1 MNELNLDYKFSVAPM
16 MGVTTSSAR
25 YMYRLISMEAVL
37 FTEMIASQ
45 ALHRGDFKKMLRKET
60 IESPVVLQVGGSDI
74 NLLKYSTEL
83 ANKHNYQGINLNVGC
98 PSKKVSQGK
107 MGACLMKEAN
117 LVKQCLEGMKAET
130 AIDVSLKCR
139 IGVDVFEGEKYLEN
153 FLSTISDYGITTFII
168 HARKAISGL
177 DTKRNRSI
185 PPLNYGLVYKMKER
199 FPEFKIIINGGIEEI
214 SDVKKQLGFVDGVML
229 GRKIYSDPAFLL
241 QIDKEIYGNETSLEF
256 SKGLQNY
263 MTYILNLDNKK
274 DVNRAITHLI
284 QIIRKISNTKEIRR
298 ELLSNVKDNTIN
310 LEHIFDG
317 FKEDLNQKVH
327 LQTR

>member
-25 YMYRLISMEAVL
+25 YMYRLISKEAIL

-139 IGVDVFEGEKYLEN
+139 IGVDEFDTYEFFKS
-153 FLSTISDYGITTFII
+153 FISTVIESGIKIIFI
-168 HARKAISGL
+168 HARKAYLKGV
-177 DTKRNRSI
+177 DPKRNRTL
-185 PPLNYGLVYKMKER
+185 PPLKYDFVYKIKKE
-199 FPEFKIIINGGIEEI
+199 FPHIKFIINGGLDNI
-214 SDVKKQLGFVDGVML
+214 DDCLDQLNYLDGVMV
-229 GRKIYSDPAFLL
+229 GRSIQANPFFLEDVDSKFYNLEKIE
-241 QIDKEIYGNETSLEF
+241 IDRSFVVKKYFDYVKENVDLIS
-256 SKGLQNY
+256 
-263 MTYILNLDNKK
+263 TY
-274 DVNRAITHLI
+274 
-284 QIIRKISNTKEIRR
+284 
-298 ELLSNVKDNTIN
+298 ELLSPLLALCFGVPGSKKFKQEVNDLIRSRDIQKLEYAYLN
-310 LEHIFDG
+310 LIAA
-317 FKEDLNQKVH
+317 
-327 LQTR
+327 

>member
-25 YMYRLISMEAVL
+25 YMYRLISKEAIL

-45 ALHRGDFKKMLRKET
+45 ALHRGDFKKMLRRET

-130 AIDVSLKCR
+130 VIDVSLKCR
-139 IGVDVFEGEKYLEN
+139 IGVDEFDTYEFFKS
-153 FLSTISDYGITTFII
+153 FISTVIESGIKIIFI
-168 HARKAISGL
+168 HARKAYLKGL
-177 DTKRNRSI
+177 DPKRNRTL
-185 PPLNYGLVYKMKER
+185 PPLKYDFFYIIKKE
-199 FPEFKIIINGGIEEI
+199 F
-214 SDVKKQLGFVDGVML
+214 
-229 GRKIYSDPAFLL
+229 
-241 QIDKEIYGNETSLEF
+241 
-256 SKGLQNY
+256 
-263 MTYILNLDNKK
+263 
-274 DVNRAITHLI
+274 
-284 QIIRKISNTKEIRR
+284 
-298 ELLSNVKDNTIN
+298 
-310 LEHIFDG
+310 
-317 FKEDLNQKVH
+317 
-327 LQTR
+327 

>member
-25 YMYRLISMEAVL
+25 YMYRLISKEAIL

-139 IGVDVFEGEKYLEN
+139 IGVDEFDTYEFFKS
-153 FLSTISDYGITTFII
+153 FISTVIESGIKIIFI
-168 HARKAISGL
+168 HARKAYLKGL
-177 DTKRNRSI
+177 DPKRNRTL
-185 PPLNYGLVYKMKER
+185 PPLKYDFVYKIKKE
-199 FPEFKIIINGGIEEI
+199 FPHIKFIINGGLDNI
-214 SDVKKQLGFVDGVML
+214 DDCLDQLNYLDGVMV
-229 GRKIYSDPAFLL
+229 GRSIQANPFFLEDVDSNFYNLEKIE
-241 QIDKEIYGNETSLEF
+241 IDRSFVVKKYFDYVKENIDLIS
-256 SKGLQNY
+256 
-263 MTYILNLDNKK
+263 TY
-274 DVNRAITHLI
+274 
-284 QIIRKISNTKEIRR
+284 
-298 ELLSNVKDNTIN
+298 ELLSPLLALCFGVPGSKKFKQEIN
-310 LEHIFDG
+310 DLIRSRDIQKLEYAY
-317 FKEDLNQKVH
+317 LN
-327 LQTR
+327 LIAA

>member
-25 YMYRLISMEAVL
+25 YMYRLISKEAIL

-60 IESPVVLQVGGSDI
+60 TESPVVLQVGGSDI

-130 AIDVSLKCR
+130 AMDVSLKCR
-139 IGVDVFEGEKYLEN
+139 IGVDEFDTYDFFKS
-153 FLSTISDYGITTFII
+153 FISTVIESGIKIIFI
-168 HARKAISGL
+168 HARKAYLKGL
-177 DTKRNRSI
+177 DPKRNRTL
-185 PPLNYGLVYKMKER
+185 PPLKYDFVYKIKKE
-199 FPEFKIIINGGIEEI
+199 FPHIKFIINGGLDNI
-214 SDVKKQLGFVDGVML
+214 DDCLDQLNYLDGVMV
-229 GRKIYSDPAFLL
+229 GRSIQANPFFLEDVDSKFYNLEKIE
-241 QIDKEIYGNETSLEF
+241 IDRSFVVKKYFDYVKENVDLIS
-256 SKGLQNY
+256 
-263 MTYILNLDNKK
+263 TY
-274 DVNRAITHLI
+274 
-284 QIIRKISNTKEIRR
+284 
-298 ELLSNVKDNTIN
+298 ELLSPLLALCFGVPGSKKFKQEVNDLIRSRDIQKLEYAYLN
-310 LEHIFDG
+310 LIAA
-317 FKEDLNQKVH
+317 
-327 LQTR
+327 

>member
-25 YMYRLISMEAVL
+25 YMYRLISKEAIL

-117 LVKQCLEGMKAET
+117 LVKQCLEGMKSET
-130 AIDVSLKCR
+130 SIDVSLKCR
-139 IGVDVFEGEKYLEN
+139 IGVDEFDTYDFFKS
-153 FLSTISDYGITTFII
+153 FISTVIESGIKIIFI
-168 HARKAISGL
+168 HARKAYLKGL
-177 DTKRNRSI
+177 DPKRNRTL
-185 PPLNYGLVYKMKER
+185 PPLKYDFVYKIKKE
-199 FPEFKIIINGGIEEI
+199 FPHIKFIINGGLDNI
-214 SDVKKQLGFVDGVML
+214 DDCLDQLNYLDGVMV
-229 GRKIYSDPAFLL
+229 GRSIQANPFFLEEVDSKFYNLEKIE
-241 QIDKEIYGNETSLEF
+241 IDRSFVVKKYFDYVKENVDLIS
-256 SKGLQNY
+256 
-263 MTYILNLDNKK
+263 TY
-274 DVNRAITHLI
+274 
-284 QIIRKISNTKEIRR
+284 
-298 ELLSNVKDNTIN
+298 ELLSPLLALCFGVPGSKKFKQEVNDLIRSRDIQKLEYAYLN
-310 LEHIFDG
+310 LIAA
-317 FKEDLNQKVH
+317 
-327 LQTR
+327 

>member
-25 YMYRLISMEAVL
+25 YMYRLISKEAIL

-130 AIDVSLKCR
+130 VIDVSLKCR
-139 IGVDVFEGEKYLEN
+139 IGVDEFDTYEFFKS
-153 FLSTISDYGITTFII
+153 FISTVIESGIKIIFI
-168 HARKAISGL
+168 HARKAYLKGL
-177 DTKRNRSI
+177 DPKRNRTL
-185 PPLNYGLVYKMKER
+185 PPLKYDFVYKIKKE
-199 FPEFKIIINGGIEEI
+199 FPRIKFIINGGLDNI
-214 SDVKKQLGFVDGVML
+214 DDCLDQLNYLDGVMV
-229 GRKIYSDPAFLL
+229 GRSIQANPFFLEDVDSKFYNLEKIE
-241 QIDKEIYGNETSLEF
+241 IDRSFVVKKYFDYVKENVDLIS
-256 SKGLQNY
+256 
-263 MTYILNLDNKK
+263 TY
-274 DVNRAITHLI
+274 
-284 QIIRKISNTKEIRR
+284 
-298 ELLSNVKDNTIN
+298 ELLSPLLALCFGVPGSKKFKQEVNDLIRSRDIQKLEYAYLN
-310 LEHIFDG
+310 LIAA
-317 FKEDLNQKVH
+317 
-327 LQTR
+327 

>member
-25 YMYRLISMEAVL
+25 YMYRLISKEAIL

-130 AIDVSLKCR
+130 VIDVSLKCR
-139 IGVDVFEGEKYLEN
+139 IGVDEFDTYEFFKS
-153 FLSTISDYGITTFII
+153 FISTVIESGIKIIFI
-168 HARKAISGL
+168 HARKAYLKGL
-177 DTKRNRSI
+177 DPKRNRTL
-185 PPLNYGLVYKMKER
+185 PPLKYDFVYKIKKE
-199 FPEFKIIINGGIEEI
+199 FPHIKFIINGGLDNI
-214 SDVKKQLGFVDGVML
+214 DDCLDQLNYLDGVMV
-229 GRKIYSDPAFLL
+229 GRSIQANPFFLEDVDSKFYSLQKIE
-241 QIDKEIYGNETSLEF
+241 IDRSFVVKKYFDYVKENVDLIS
-256 SKGLQNY
+256 
-263 MTYILNLDNKK
+263 TY
-274 DVNRAITHLI
+274 
-284 QIIRKISNTKEIRR
+284 
-298 ELLSNVKDNTIN
+298 ELLSPLLALCFGVPGSKKFKQEVNDLIRSRDIQKLEYAYLN
-310 LEHIFDG
+310 LIAA
-317 FKEDLNQKVH
+317 
-327 LQTR
+327 

>member
-25 YMYRLISMEAVL
+25 YMYRLISKEAIL

-139 IGVDVFEGEKYLEN
+139 IGVDEFDTYEFFKS
-153 FLSTISDYGITTFII
+153 FISTVIESGINIIFI
-168 HARKAISGL
+168 HARKAYLKGL
-177 DTKRNRSI
+177 DPKRNRTL
-185 PPLNYGLVYKMKER
+185 PPLKYDFVYKIKKE
-199 FPEFKIIINGGIEEI
+199 FPHIKFIINGGLDNI
-214 SDVKKQLGFVDGVML
+214 DDCLDQLNYLDGVMV
-229 GRKIYSDPAFLL
+229 GRSIQANPFFLE
-241 QIDKEIYGNETSLEF
+241 DVDSKFYSLEKIEIDRSF
-256 SKGLQNY
+256 VVKKYFDYVKENVDLIS
-263 MTYILNLDNKK
+263 TY
-274 DVNRAITHLI
+274 
-284 QIIRKISNTKEIRR
+284 
-298 ELLSNVKDNTIN
+298 ELLSPLLALCFGVPGSKKFKQEVNDLIRSRDIQKLEYAYLN
-310 LEHIFDG
+310 LIAA
-317 FKEDLNQKVH
+317 
-327 LQTR
+327 

>member
-25 YMYRLISMEAVL
+25 YMYRLISKEAIL

-117 LVKQCLEGMKAET
+117 LVKQCLEGMKSET
-130 AIDVSLKCR
+130 SLDVSLKCR
-139 IGVDVFEGEKYLEN
+139 IGVDEFDTYDFFKS
-153 FLSTISDYGITTFII
+153 FISTVIESGIKIIFI
-168 HARKAISGL
+168 HARKAYLKGL
-177 DTKRNRSI
+177 NPKRNRTL
-185 PPLNYGLVYKMKER
+185 PPLKYDFVYKIKKE
-199 FPEFKIIINGGIEEI
+199 FPHIKFIINGGLDNI
-214 SDVKKQLGFVDGVML
+214 DDCLDQLNYLDGVMV
-229 GRKIYSDPAFLL
+229 GRSIQANPFFLEEVDSKFYNLEKIE
-241 QIDKEIYGNETSLEF
+241 IDRSFVVKKYFDYIKENVDLIS
-256 SKGLQNY
+256 
-263 MTYILNLDNKK
+263 TY
-274 DVNRAITHLI
+274 
-284 QIIRKISNTKEIRR
+284 
-298 ELLSNVKDNTIN
+298 ELLSPLLALCFGVPGSKKFKQEVNDLIRSRDIQKLEYAYLN
-310 LEHIFDG
+310 LIAA
-317 FKEDLNQKVH
+317 
-327 LQTR
+327 

>member
-25 YMYRLISMEAVL
+25 YMYRLISKEAIL

-117 LVKQCLEGMKAET
+117 LVKQCLEGMKSET
-130 AIDVSLKCR
+130 SIDVSLKCR
-139 IGVDVFEGEKYLEN
+139 IGVDEFDTYEFFKS
-153 FLSTISDYGITTFII
+153 FISTVIESGIKIIFI
-168 HARKAISGL
+168 HARKAYLKGL
-177 DTKRNRSI
+177 DPKRNRTL
-185 PPLNYGLVYKMKER
+185 PPLKYDFVYKIKKE
-199 FPEFKIIINGGIEEI
+199 FPHIKFIINGGLDNI
-214 SDVKKQLGFVDGVML
+214 DDCLDQLNYLDGVMV
-229 GRKIYSDPAFLL
+229 GRSIQANPFFLDDVDFKFYNLEKIE
-241 QIDKEIYGNETSLEF
+241 IDRSFVVKKYFDYVKENVDLIS
-256 SKGLQNY
+256 
-263 MTYILNLDNKK
+263 TY
-274 DVNRAITHLI
+274 
-284 QIIRKISNTKEIRR
+284 
-298 ELLSNVKDNTIN
+298 ELLSPLLALCFGVPGSKKFKQEVNDLIRSRDIQKLEYAYLN
-310 LEHIFDG
+310 LIAA
-317 FKEDLNQKVH
+317 
-327 LQTR
+327 

>member
-25 YMYRLISMEAVL
+25 YMYRLISKEAIL

-117 LVKQCLEGMKAET
+117 LVKQCLEGMKSET
-130 AIDVSLKCR
+130 SLDVSLKCR
-139 IGVDVFEGEKYLEN
+139 IGVDEFDTYEFFKS
-153 FLSTISDYGITTFII
+153 FISTVIESGIKIIFI
-168 HARKAISGL
+168 HARKAYLKGL
-177 DTKRNRSI
+177 DPKRNRTL
-185 PPLNYGLVYKMKER
+185 PPLKYDFVYKIKKE
-199 FPEFKIIINGGIEEI
+199 FPHIKFIINGGLDNI
-214 SDVKKQLGFVDGVML
+214 DDCLDQLNYLDGVMV
-229 GRKIYSDPAFLL
+229 GRSIQANPFFLEEVDSKFYNLEKIE
-241 QIDKEIYGNETSLEF
+241 IDRSFVVKKYFDYVKENVDLIS
-256 SKGLQNY
+256 
-263 MTYILNLDNKK
+263 TY
-274 DVNRAITHLI
+274 
-284 QIIRKISNTKEIRR
+284 
-298 ELLSNVKDNTIN
+298 ELLSPLLALCFGVPGSKKFKQEVNDLIRSRDIQKLEYAYLN
-310 LEHIFDG
+310 LIAA
-317 FKEDLNQKVH
+317 
-327 LQTR
+327 

>member
-25 YMYRLISMEAVL
+25 YMYRLISKEAIL

-130 AIDVSLKCR
+130 VIDVSLKCR
-139 IGVDVFEGEKYLEN
+139 IGVDEFDTYEFFKS
-153 FLSTISDYGITTFII
+153 FISTVIESGIKIIFI
-168 HARKAISGL
+168 HARKAYLKGL
-177 DTKRNRSI
+177 DPKRNRTL
-185 PPLNYGLVYKMKER
+185 PPLKYDFVYKIKKE
-199 FPEFKIIINGGIEEI
+199 FPHIKFIINGGLDNIE
-214 SDVKKQLGFVDGVML
+214 DCLDQLNYLDGVMV
-229 GRKIYSDPAFLL
+229 GRSIQANPFFLEDVDSKFYNLEKIE
-241 QIDKEIYGNETSLEF
+241 IDRSFVVKKYFDYVKENVDLIS
-256 SKGLQNY
+256 
-263 MTYILNLDNKK
+263 TY
-274 DVNRAITHLI
+274 
-284 QIIRKISNTKEIRR
+284 
-298 ELLSNVKDNTIN
+298 ELLSPLLALCFGVPGSKKFKQEVNDLIRSRDIQKLEYAYLN
-310 LEHIFDG
+310 LIAA
-317 FKEDLNQKVH
+317 
-327 LQTR
+327 

>member
-25 YMYRLISMEAVL
+25 YMYRLISKEAIL

-74 NLLKYSTEL
+74 NLLKYASEL

-130 AIDVSLKCR
+130 VIDVSLKCR
-139 IGVDVFEGEKYLEN
+139 IGVDEFDTYEFFKS
-153 FLSTISDYGITTFII
+153 FISTVIESGIKIIFI
-168 HARKAISGL
+168 HARKAYLKGL
-177 DTKRNRSI
+177 DPKRNRTL
-185 PPLNYGLVYKMKER
+185 PPLKYDFVYKIKKE
-199 FPEFKIIINGGIEEI
+199 FPHIKFIINGGLDNI
-214 SDVKKQLGFVDGVML
+214 DDCLDQLNYLDGVMV
-229 GRKIYSDPAFLL
+229 GRSIQANPFFLEDVDSKFYNLEKIE
-241 QIDKEIYGNETSLEF
+241 IDRSFVVKKYFDYVKENVDLIS
-256 SKGLQNY
+256 
-263 MTYILNLDNKK
+263 TY
-274 DVNRAITHLI
+274 
-284 QIIRKISNTKEIRR
+284 
-298 ELLSNVKDNTIN
+298 ELLSPLLALCFGVPGSKKFKQEVNDLIRSRDIQKLEYAYLN
-310 LEHIFDG
+310 LIAA
-317 FKEDLNQKVH
+317 
-327 LQTR
+327 

>member
-25 YMYRLISMEAVL
+25 YMYRLISKEAIL

-130 AIDVSLKCR
+130 SIDVSLKCR
-139 IGVDVFEGEKYLEN
+139 IGVDEFDTYDFFKS
-153 FLSTISDYGITTFII
+153 FISTVIESGIKIIFI
-168 HARKAISGL
+168 HARKAHLKGL
-177 DTKRNRSI
+177 DPKRNRTL
-185 PPLNYGLVYKMKER
+185 PPLKYDFVYKIKKE
-199 FPEFKIIINGGIEEI
+199 FPHIKFIINGGLDNI
-214 SDVKKQLGFVDGVML
+214 DDCLDQLNYLDGVMV
-229 GRKIYSDPAFLL
+229 GRSIQANPFFLEEVDSKFYNLEKIE
-241 QIDKEIYGNETSLEF
+241 IDRSFVVKKYFDYVKENVDLIS
-256 SKGLQNY
+256 
-263 MTYILNLDNKK
+263 TY
-274 DVNRAITHLI
+274 
-284 QIIRKISNTKEIRR
+284 
-298 ELLSNVKDNTIN
+298 ELLSPLLALCFGVPGSKKFKQEVNDLIRSKDIQKLEYAYLN
-310 LEHIFDG
+310 LIAA
-317 FKEDLNQKVH
+317 
-327 LQTR
+327 

>member
-25 YMYRLISMEAVL
+25 YMYRLISKEAIL

-117 LVKQCLEGMKAET
+117 LVKQCLEGMKSET
-130 AIDVSLKCR
+130 SIDVSLKCR
-139 IGVDVFEGEKYLEN
+139 IGVDEFDTYEFFKS
-153 FLSTISDYGITTFII
+153 FISTVIESGIKIIFI
-168 HARKAISGL
+168 HARKAYLKGL
-177 DTKRNRSI
+177 DPKRNRTL
-185 PPLNYGLVYKMKER
+185 PPLKYDFVYKIKKE
-199 FPEFKIIINGGIEEI
+199 FPHIKFIINGGLENI
-214 SDVKKQLGFVDGVML
+214 DDCLDQLNYLDGVMV
-229 GRKIYSDPAFLL
+229 GRSIQANPFFLEEVDSKFYNLEKIE
-241 QIDKEIYGNETSLEF
+241 IDRSFVVKKYFDYVKENVELIS
-256 SKGLQNY
+256 
-263 MTYILNLDNKK
+263 TY
-274 DVNRAITHLI
+274 
-284 QIIRKISNTKEIRR
+284 
-298 ELLSNVKDNTIN
+298 ELLSPLLALCFGVPGSKKFKQEVNDLIRSRDIQKLEYAYLN
-310 LEHIFDG
+310 LIAA
-317 FKEDLNQKVH
+317 
-327 LQTR
+327 

>member
-25 YMYRLISMEAVL
+25 YMYRLISKEAIL

-139 IGVDVFEGEKYLEN
+139 IGVDEFDTYEFFKS
-153 FLSTISDYGITTFII
+153 FISTVIESGIKIIFI
-168 HARKAISGL
+168 HARKAYLKGL
-177 DTKRNRSI
+177 DPKRNRTL
-185 PPLNYGLVYKMKER
+185 PPLKYDFVYKIKKE
-199 FPEFKIIINGGIEEI
+199 FPHIKFIINGGLDNI
-214 SDVKKQLGFVDGVML
+214 DDCLDQLNYLDGVMV
-229 GRKIYSDPAFLL
+229 GRSIQANPFFLEDVDSKFYNLEKIE
-241 QIDKEIYGNETSLEF
+241 IDRSFVVKKYFDYVKKNVDLIS
-256 SKGLQNY
+256 
-263 MTYILNLDNKK
+263 TY
-274 DVNRAITHLI
+274 
-284 QIIRKISNTKEIRR
+284 
-298 ELLSNVKDNTIN
+298 ELLSPLLALCFGVPGSKKFKQEVNDLIRSRDIQKLEYAYLN
-310 LEHIFDG
+310 LIAA
-317 FKEDLNQKVH
+317 
-327 LQTR
+327 

>member
-25 YMYRLISMEAVL
+25 YMYRLISKEAIL

-139 IGVDVFEGEKYLEN
+139 IGVDEFDTYDFFKS
-153 FLSTISDYGITTFII
+153 FISTVIESGIKIIFI
-168 HARKAISGL
+168 HARKAYLKGL
-177 DTKRNRSI
+177 DPKRNRTL
-185 PPLNYGLVYKMKER
+185 PPLKYDFVYKIKKE
-199 FPEFKIIINGGIEEI
+199 FPHIKFIINGGLDNI
-214 SDVKKQLGFVDGVML
+214 DDCLDQLNYLDGVMV
-229 GRKIYSDPAFLL
+229 GRSIQANPFFLEDVDSKFYNLEKIE
-241 QIDKEIYGNETSLEF
+241 IDRSFVVKKYFDYVKENVDLIS
-256 SKGLQNY
+256 
-263 MTYILNLDNKK
+263 TY
-274 DVNRAITHLI
+274 
-284 QIIRKISNTKEIRR
+284 
-298 ELLSNVKDNTIN
+298 ELLSPLLALCFGVPGSKKFKQEVNDLIRSRDIQKLEYAYLN
-310 LEHIFDG
+310 LIAA
-317 FKEDLNQKVH
+317 
-327 LQTR
+327 

>member
-25 YMYRLISMEAVL
+25 YMYRLISKEAIL

-45 ALHRGDFKKMLRKET
+45 ALHRGDFEKMLRKET

-139 IGVDVFEGEKYLEN
+139 IGVDEFDTYEFFKS
-153 FLSTISDYGITTFII
+153 FISTVIESGIKIIFI
-168 HARKAISGL
+168 HARKAYLKGL
-177 DTKRNRSI
+177 DPKRNRTL
-185 PPLNYGLVYKMKER
+185 PPLKYDFVYKIKKE
-199 FPEFKIIINGGIEEI
+199 FPHIKFIINGGLDNI
-214 SDVKKQLGFVDGVML
+214 DDCLDQLNYLDGVMV
-229 GRKIYSDPAFLL
+229 GRSIQANPFFLEDVDSKFYNLEKIE
-241 QIDKEIYGNETSLEF
+241 IDRSFVVKKYFDYVKENVDLIS
-256 SKGLQNY
+256 
-263 MTYILNLDNKK
+263 TY
-274 DVNRAITHLI
+274 
-284 QIIRKISNTKEIRR
+284 
-298 ELLSNVKDNTIN
+298 ELLSPLLALCFGVPGSKKFKQEVNDLIRSRDIQKLEYAYLN
-310 LEHIFDG
+310 LIAA
-317 FKEDLNQKVH
+317 
-327 LQTR
+327 

>member
-25 YMYRLISMEAVL
+25 YMYRLISKEAIL

-117 LVKQCLEGMKAET
+117 LVKQCLEGMKSET
-130 AIDVSLKCR
+130 SIDVSLKCR
-139 IGVDVFEGEKYLEN
+139 IGVDEFDTYEFFKS
-153 FLSTISDYGITTFII
+153 FISTVIESGIKIIFI
-168 HARKAISGL
+168 HARKAYLKGL
-177 DTKRNRSI
+177 DPKRNRTL
-185 PPLNYGLVYKMKER
+185 PPLKYDFVYRIKKE
-199 FPEFKIIINGGIEEI
+199 FPHIKFIINGGLDNI
-214 SDVKKQLGFVDGVML
+214 DDCLDQLNYLDGVMV
-229 GRKIYSDPAFLL
+229 GRSIQANPFFLEDVDSKFYNLEKIE
-241 QIDKEIYGNETSLEF
+241 IDRSFVVKKYFDYVKKNVDLIS
-256 SKGLQNY
+256 
-263 MTYILNLDNKK
+263 TY
-274 DVNRAITHLI
+274 
-284 QIIRKISNTKEIRR
+284 
-298 ELLSNVKDNTIN
+298 ELLSPLLALCFGVPGSKKFKQEVNDLIRSRDIQKLEYAYLN
-310 LEHIFDG
+310 LIAA
-317 FKEDLNQKVH
+317 
-327 LQTR
+327 

>member
-25 YMYRLISMEAVL
+25 YMYRLISKEAIL

-139 IGVDVFEGEKYLEN
+139 IGVDEFDTYEFFKS
-153 FLSTISDYGITTFII
+153 FISTVIESGIKIIFI
-168 HARKAISGL
+168 HARKAYLKGL
-177 DTKRNRSI
+177 DPKRNRTL
-185 PPLNYGLVYKMKER
+185 PPLKYDFVYKIKKE
-199 FPEFKIIINGGIEEI
+199 FPHIKFIINGGFDNI
-214 SDVKKQLGFVDGVML
+214 DDCLDQLNYLDGVMA
-229 GRKIYSDPAFLL
+229 GRSIQANPFFLEDVDSKFYNLEKIE
-241 QIDKEIYGNETSLEF
+241 IDRSFVVKKYFDYVKENVDLIS
-256 SKGLQNY
+256 
-263 MTYILNLDNKK
+263 TY
-274 DVNRAITHLI
+274 
-284 QIIRKISNTKEIRR
+284 
-298 ELLSNVKDNTIN
+298 ELLSPLLALCFGVPGSKKFKQEVNDLIRSRDIQKLEYAYLN
-310 LEHIFDG
+310 LIAA
-317 FKEDLNQKVH
+317 
-327 LQTR
+327 